1 MSDGCV
7 LAPGYEGL
15 LCKVSAILLVT
26 FYTVL
31 SGCRGPEMVY
41 SRICTSL
48 IWLEILIFFVFNT
61 IHYNNS
67 VLLSSVKVKVELVNS
82 FGLCL
87 KVCKGLSYC

>member
-31 SGCRGPEMVY
+31 SGCRGPEMVIMPY
-41 SRICTSL
+41 LYVPNLVRNIF
-48 IWLEILIFFVFNT
+48 IFFVFNT

-67 VLLSSVKVKVELVNS
+67 VLLSSVKVKVQLVNS

-87 KVCKGLSYC
+87 KVCKG